1 MKNAYELVT
10 LFRVHA
16 TSGDGDGRDC
26 GTVGYYTTERAA
38 EHAASIS
45 KSAPYTSIREVP
57 GLRVGD
63 SFFHLKEA
71 EEIQVNVP
79 VEHVEAQQ
87 TRKKALAKLTE
98 AEKIALGLE

>member
-16 TSGDGDGRDC
+16 TDGNGEGYDC
-26 GTVGYYTTERAA
+26 GLVGYYTTMRSAM
-38 EHAASIS
+38 HAASIS
-45 KSAPYTSIREVP
+45 KSMPYTSIREVP

-63 SFFHLKEA
+63 SFFHLKED

-79 VEHVEAQQ
+79 VEHVEAEQ
-87 TRKKALAKLTE
+87 TRKRALAKLTE
-98 AEKIALGLE
+98 AEKIALGLT